1 MTSLFEIENKNADYS
16 GLPQWMVDGELFS
29 GTVPS
34 ECQKRTSLP
43 NVPLMCMPPQPEFLQ
58 AVNLLLASPDTTA
71 YGANNKC
78 FMAEATIS
86 GVRYTVARNGNGKIL
101 AMRNGAPLTGKK
113 ELPGRMVFLL
123 SMAYY
128 MSNAEFAALWERLV
142 QANDDV
148 ERKVC
153 VGTMYDYAY
162 CLDGTNVVTNSFD
175 ASASLL
181 ALTQTKAKSAG
192 YMPSTQVGTFTEFQN
207 VGTNAATSVPASIK
221 ATKSVMSGSQFNG
234 AYRVVEESEL
244 TAEERSHIFLLDD
257 RYNITAQHI
266 DVAQTIKGSLGGPHP
281 FCNYLF
287 RGQPGGGKSTFV
299 QILAAG
305 LGLPFYSDVLRDD
318 LSGDFFSGYYAPDV
332 DGKTH
337 SKYMGL
343 DEFLASMPSP
353 EDMTYDPITSYETIT
368 GTIKDDATAQDCM
381 LAMSTK
387 VVEFTKGIKGESK
400 NALTFIE
407 GLVPKLARPS
417 LIFYDEVTAPKNPAA
432 ITALNALMDRQ
443 RVFTLS
449 TGRVIHRH
457 PLSVMCF
464 AGNFSEDGIELEGA
478 HDPNRTWQD
487 RNNEILNIDPPK
499 PADIKAMLISDTGYD
514 ETANANIDIDMFV
527 SILPELQKVSAD
539 YYGVCGFRALSDWLA
554 KSMVLGSPL
563 RAAETTII
571 TKSSN
576 DKDCQGE
583 LRMKIQNRF
592 KF

>member
-1 MTSLFEIENKNADYS
+1 MTTLFDTNQMNGDFNN
-16 GLPQWMVDGELFS
+16 LPQWMVDGELL
-29 GTVPS
+29 GGNVPS
-34 ECQKRTSLP
+34 ECQMRTALP
-43 NVPLMCMPPQPEFLQ
+43 GIPLMCMTPVAEFLQ
-58 AVNLLLASPDTTA
+58 MVNLLLSSPTTTA
-71 YGANNKC
+71 YGANNKSA
-78 FMAEATIS
+78 MAEATIG
-86 GVRYTVARNGNGKIL
+86 GVRYAVAKNGNGKIL
-101 AMRNGAPLTGKK
+101 AMKNGAPATGKK
-113 ELPGRMVFLL
+113 EIPGRMLFLL
-123 SMAYY
+123 SMPYY
-128 MSNAEFAALWERLV
+128 MDNKEFAALWQRLE
-142 QANDDV
+142 QAADDA

-153 VGTMYDYAY
+153 TGSLYDYAY
-162 CLDGTNVVTNSFD
+162 AMDGTNPVTAAFD
-175 ASASLL
+175 AANTLV

-192 YMPSTQVGTFTEFQN
+192 YMPSTQAGTFTEFQN
-207 VGTNAATSVPASIK
+207 VGTNNTTSVSGSIT
-221 ATKSVMSGSQFNG
+221 AAKSVMKGSEFNG
-234 AYRVVEESEL
+234 AFSVVDKNDL
-244 TAEERSHIFLLDD
+244 TAEERSHILLLDD
-257 RYNITAQHI
+257 RYNITEQHI
-266 DVAQTIKGSLGGPHP
+266 EVAQTIKGSLGGPHP

-305 LGLPFYSDVLRDD
+305 LGLPYYSDVLRDD

-332 DGKTH
+332 DGKTQ

-343 DEFLASMPSP
+343 DEFIASMPSP

-368 GTIKDDATAQDCM
+368 GTVKENATAQDCM
-381 LAMSTK
+381 VAMSSK
-387 VVEFTKGIKGESK
+387 VVEFTKSIKGESK
-400 NALTFIE
+400 NALTFVE

-499 PADIKAMLISDTGYD
+499 PADIKAMLIADTGYD
-514 ETANANIDIDMFV
+514 ATKNANIDIDMFV
-527 SILPELQKVSAD
+527 SILPELQKVSAE

-576 DKDCQGE
+576 DKGCQGE